1 MEKIAKKKPL
11 SLLKEGE
18 SVDDVFVVK
27 IKKGF
32 IQYANGFAFELVL
45 SDNSGK
51 SLTYKYWGGPDEQKV
66 KKLYDS
72 IKPDCVVRIKGRVS
86 KYKGKLELTTNEPD
100 TIEVIEKGRYDESSF
115 VRIGT
120 KNTEE
125 IYNKIIS
132 EIEQIEDG
140 KLRQMLRS
148 IYCTKEISEKI
159 KKHPGAIEIHH
170 NWVGGLLEHIFEVLE
185 ICKKMYEFYPS
196 MNRDLLVA
204 GALLHDIGKLE
215 ELEVTSRIKSTTKGQ
230 LLGHI
235 TLGAIFLERKCNEF
249 AIDEMTKN
257 KLIHIVVSHH
267 GKQDYGSPK
276 EPMLAEAIVVYYA
289 DELSSKTAEICDFI
303 EGAKNDTED
312 DFMFHDRMKRNL
324 LLR

>member
-32 IQYANGFAFELVL
+32 IHYSNGFAFELVL

-66 KKLYDS
+66 RKIYDS
-72 IKPDCVVRIKGRVS
+72 IKPDCVVRVKGKVS
-86 KYKGKLELTTNEPD
+86 TYKGKLELTTNEPD
-100 TIEVIEKGRYDESSF
+100 TIEVIEKGRYDETSF
-115 VRIGT
+115 VRVGV

-125 IYNKIIS
+125 LYNKVTA
-132 EIEQIEDG
+132 EIDNIKDE
-140 KLRQMLRS
+140 KLRRMVKN
-148 IYCTKEISEKI
+148 IYCAREISEKI

-170 NWVGGLLEHIFEVLE
+170 NWLGGLLEHIWEVVEL
-185 ICKKMYEFYPS
+185 CKKVCEFYPAI
-196 MNRDLLVA
+196 NKDILIA

-215 ELEVTSRIKSTTKGQ
+215 ELEITSRIKSTTRGQ

-235 TLGAIFLERKCNEF
+235 TLGAVFLERKCQEF
-249 AIDEMTKN
+249 EIDEMTKN
-257 KLIHIVVSHH
+257 KLLHIVVSHH
-267 GKQDYGSPK
+267 GKQEYGSPK
-276 EPMLAEAIVVYYA
+276 EPMFAEALIVYYA
-289 DELSSKTAEICDFI
+289 DELSSKTAEIYDFI

-312 DFMFHDRMKRNL
+312 DFMFYDRIKRNV